1 MLQFNFVGIIIPV
14 LPAAHM
20 TYIGFIY
27 MDYTQNNSVVNTFVN
42 LLRKTVKQSGVE
54 QRTGRR
60 LSDGGSS
67 DDEPLLRKLE
77 VLRWYLQ
84 PLQSTSLI
92 NSSG

>member
-1 MLQFNFVGIIIPV
+1 MLS
-14 LPAAHM
+14 AAHM

-42 LLRKTVKQSGVE
+42 LLRKSMKQSGVE
-54 QRTGRR
+54 QRTDRR

-67 DDEPLLRKLE
+67 DDEPLRKLE
-77 VLRWYLQ
+77 VLRWCLQ

-92 NSSG
+92 NSSV